1 MAISR
6 AQLLKEL
13 LPGLNTLF
21 NTQYYGDP
29 STWFKKED
37 VVNRPHIQEIEKL
50 PSSVLL
56 DIWLARFG
64 ETVTAEVIRT
74 EGVIDKDS
82 YIGVVGEVLATR
94 GYLNYDK
101 NTQTFTLTEEPHYAH
116 PRQQSRSL

>member
-29 STWFKKED
+29 STWFAQKMDKNIYNDE
-37 VVNRPHIQEIEKL
+37 
-50 PSSVLL
+50 VLKIPMSAL
-56 DIWLARFG
+56 YNIWLARFG
-64 ETVTAEVIRT
+64 EVVPSTTIHD
-74 EGVIDKDS
+74 EGILEQNN
-82 YIGVVGEVLATR
+82 YLQAVGQRLAME
-94 GYLNYDK
+94 GYLIYDK
-101 NTQTFTLTEEPHYAH
+101 TTESYYLGENPHYAH

>member
-56 DIWLARFG
+56 NIWLARFG
-64 ETVTAEVIRT
+64 ETVTAEVLRT
-74 EGVIDKDS
+74 EGVIDRDA

-101 NTQTFTLTEEPHYAH
+101 NTQIFTLTEEPHYAH
-116 PRQQSRSL
+116 TR